1 MLKTDYTKGQR
12 VLVAKKGKMT
22 RQMQADFQAKK
33 VRFMDSD
40 INHIAEI
47 STAGGVFD
55 LLRTTN
61 DKVVGES
68 DFDSNKLE
76 AGVNAAIER
85 IKIAYGKDATANNT
99 PISGI
104 SFSSLASAM
113 PEVLKRAKLIIK
125 QDNKTL
131 LKLPV
136 ERFTHGAA
144 STKTQG
150 EEDALE
156 LGTPIVLIEQKPVDI
171 QLEFGA
177 DAAMVAGAD
186 DHYLQVRLMGT
197 ETAAK

>member
-1 MLKTDYTKGQR
+1 MLKTDYTKEQR
-12 VLVAKKGKMT
+12 SLVAKKGLMNK
-22 RQMQADFQAKK
+22 QMQSDFAAGK

-47 STAGGVFD
+47 STAGGVYD

-61 DKVVGES
+61 DKVIGVS

-76 AGVNAAIER
+76 AGVNASIGR
-85 IKIAYGKDATANNT
+85 IKIAYGTALTADATEVKD
-99 PISGI
+99 I
-104 SFSSLASAM
+104 SFSSLASAF

-136 ERFTHGAA
+136 ERFTVGAVSSHA
-144 STKTQG
+144 QG
-150 EEDALE
+150 VEDTLE
-156 LGTPIVLIEQKPVDI
+156 LGTPVTLIEQKPVDI
-171 QLEFGA
+171 QLEFGP
-177 DAAMVAGAD
+177 DAAMVQGLN
-186 DHYLQVRLMGT
+186 DHYIQVRMMGT

>member
-12 VLVAKKGKMT
+12 VLVAKKSKMNK
-22 RQMQADFQAKK
+22 QMQAEFAGKR

-40 INHIAEI
+40 INHIVEI
-47 STAGGVFD
+47 STAGGVYP

-61 DKVVGES
+61 DKVVGVS

-85 IKIAYGKDATANNT
+85 IKVAYGKDATVNNT
-99 PISGI
+99 EIKDI
-104 SFSSLASAM
+104 AFSSLASAF

-144 STKTQG
+144 SQKTQG
-150 EEDALE
+150 EEDSLE
-156 LGTPIVLIEQKPVDI
+156 LGTPLVLIEQKPVDI
-171 QLEFGA
+171 ELEFGA
-177 DAAMVAGAD
+177 DSAMVQGAD

>member
-1 MLKTDYTKGQR
+1 
-12 VLVAKKGKMT
+12 
-22 RQMQADFQAKK
+22 
-33 VRFMDSD
+33 MDSD
-40 INHIAEI
+40 INHIVEI
-47 STAGGVFD
+47 STAGGVYP

-61 DKVVGES
+61 DKVVGVS

-85 IKIAYGKDATANNT
+85 IKVAYGKDATVNNT
-99 PISGI
+99 EIKDI
-104 SFSSLASAM
+104 AFSSLASAF

-144 STKTQG
+144 SQKTQG
-150 EEDALE
+150 EEDSLE
-156 LGTPIVLIEQKPVDI
+156 LGTPLVLIEQKPVDI
-171 QLEFGA
+171 ELEFGA
-177 DAAMVAGAD
+177 DSAMVQGAD

>member
-22 RQMQADFQAKK
+22 KQMQSEFAARK

-47 STAGGVFD
+47 STAGGVYD

-61 DKVVGES
+61 DKIVGIS

-76 AGVNAAIER
+76 AGVNAAIEK
-85 IKIAYGKDATANNT
+85 IKLGYGKVATADNSIET
-99 PISGI
+99 V
-104 SFSSLASAM
+104 SFSSLGSGF
-113 PEVLKRAKLIIK
+113 PESLKRAKFIIK

-131 LKLPV
+131 LKIPV
-136 ERFTHGAA
+136 ERFTQGAS

-150 EEDALE
+150 VEDTYE

-177 DAAMVAGAD
+177 DSAMTQGAD